1 MTQAELNKN
10 AVKSIFAI
18 DDAKAQLESFGSQLD
33 LGLPPEE
40 DYEPKSFDDLMT
52 VNPSTDPNYGDSSE
66 KFADLGDDLQDEQ
79 TQKFVIDE
87 FAKEAA
93 KRPGNTITAADIA
106 DICGAV
112 QCAQLAKGG
121 QIIKGDM
128 VSFIQDTIAKAK
140 AAQQS
145 QNVSDAQPNGT
156 VADDIA
162 PAAEGEPA
170 TTDAAPVPADVPAE
184 DPAAVGGP
192 APVME
197 PVEPTVEPA
206 EPSLEPNVDDG
217 LGADPLAGGDDLS
230 ALDTGIEGD
239 ATADIGTDIPAEPA
253 PEEGAE
259 PELDAGNLDG
269 LSELDND
276 LGDVT
281 ETEDIGLSDDKPAD
295 NDKPADDKSDSDS
308 KDDKKDD
315 SKDDSKDD
323 KDDKKDDKKD
333 DSDDDFNFEAVAKQA
348 QALTESTEAEEA
360 VAAAEPAADAAAEGA
375 VPEGEAV
382 ADATDAPAATEAAA
396 EPAAAEEPV
405 TECGAAPAEDQ
416 TVTECGAA
424 PATEEKPVIQEGA
437 DEAEIEAKV
446 EAIAK
451 EFRSN
456 RIAERVQAQLEAYEA
471 KEKKEKTIAQLEAV
485 ISNFEKSEAARSK
498 SAKVESI
505 VANFAKASKAAVE
518 KAQLEAEAAKA
529 NELKGKLDNIL
540 ESINVAPKA
549 EPEVKPVAAPVVE
562 SVQPKQESFSETMT
576 KIETALST
584 KKTDDE
590 VKSQLESIVSDASKR
605 SESDNIQKELDAI
618 VESVRNA

>member
-87 FAKEAA
+87 FAKQAA
-93 KRPGNTITAADIA
+93 KRPGNTITVSDIA

-121 QIIKGDM
+121 EIIKGDM

-162 PAAEGEPA
+162 PA
-170 TTDAAPVPADVPAE
+170 DNAAPAEAPVE

-192 APVME
+192 APVMD
-197 PVEPTVEPA
+197 PIEPTVEPT
-206 EPSLEPNVDDG
+206 EPSLEPNADDG
-217 LGADPLAGGDDLS
+217 LGADPLAADDGLG

-239 ATADIGTDIPAEPA
+239 PTADIAPETDAPA
-253 PEEGAE
+253 PGAE
-259 PELDAGNLDG
+259 NELDAGALDG
-269 LSELDND
+269 LNDLDND
-276 LGDVT
+276 LGDVNETDDLGLGDDDAPKSDESSDT
-281 ETEDIGLSDDKPAD
+281 ET
-295 NDKPADDKSDSDS
+295 
-308 KDDKKDD
+308 KDEPKEDD
-315 SKDDSKDD
+315 SKDESKNE
-323 KDDKKDDKKD
+323 KKDDGDTGEKKED
-333 DSDDDFNFEAVAKQA
+333 KKEDSDDDFNFEAVAKKA
-348 QALTESTEAEEA
+348 QALTEGTEEDA
-360 VAAAEPAADAAAEGA
+360 VASAVPAEATAAENA

-382 ADATDAPAATEAAA
+382 ATTE
-396 EPAAAEEPV
+396 ETPV
-405 TECGAAPAEDQ
+405 TECGAAPAAEEAP
-416 TVTECGAA
+416 VTECGAA
-424 PATEEKPVIQEGA
+424 PAAEEAPVTECGAAPVADEKPVAQEGA
-437 DEAEIEAKV
+437 DEADIEAKV

-456 RIAERVQAQLEAYEA
+456 RIAEKVQAQIEAYEA

-485 ISNFEKSEAARSK
+485 ISNFEKAEQARSK

-505 VANFAKASKAAVE
+505 VANFAKASKEAAE
-518 KAQLEAEAAKA
+518 KAQLEAESAKA
-529 NELKGKLDNIL
+529 NELQIKLDSIL
-540 ESINVAPKA
+540 ESIKVAPKA
-549 EPEVKPVAAPVVE
+549 EPVVEATEQPKVESFDQTMAMIESAMSNMNESGNEVK
-562 SVQPKQESFSETMT
+562 T
-576 KIETALST
+576 
-584 KKTDDE
+584 
-590 VKSQLESIVSDASKR
+590 QLESIVNDATKR
-605 SESDNIQKELDAI
+605 SESDSLQKELDAI

>member
-1 MTQAELNKN
+1 MTQAELNKK

-52 VNPSTDPNYGDSSE
+52 VNPSNDTNYGESSE

-87 FAKEAA
+87 FAKQAA
-93 KRPGNTITAADIA
+93 KRPGNTITASDIA

-140 AAQQS
+140 TAQQS

-162 PAAEGEPA
+162 PAGDAEATPA
-170 TTDAAPVPADVPAE
+170 EAPVDAPVD

-192 APVME
+192 APVMD
-197 PVEPTVEPA
+197 PIAPTVEPT
-206 EPSLEPNVDDG
+206 EPSLEPNADDG
-217 LGADPLAGGDDLS
+217 LGADPLAADDGLG

-239 ATADIGTDIPAEPA
+239 PAAIAPDIPDEPA
-253 PEEGAE
+253 PAEDAE
-259 PELDAGNLDG
+259 PDLDANNLNG
-269 LSELDND
+269 LDDLDND
-276 LGDVT
+276 LGDINETDDLNLDDDAPKADESADT
-281 ETEDIGLSDDKPAD
+281 EKKDEPKED
-295 NDKPADDKSDSDS
+295 DSKDEP

-315 SKDDSKDD
+315 GD
-323 KDDKKDDKKD
+323 KDDKKD
-333 DSDDDFNFEAVAKQA
+333 DSDDDFNFEAVAKKA
-348 QALTESTEAEEA
+348 QALTEGAEEEA
-360 VAAAEPAADAAAEGA
+360 VAAAEPAEAAASEAA

-382 ADATDAPAATEAAA
+382 ATTESTE
-396 EPAAAEEPV
+396 EPAAEETPV
-405 TECGAAPAEDQ
+405 TECGAAPAAD
-416 TVTECGAA
+416 
-424 PATEEKPVIQEGA
+424 EKPVVQEGA
-437 DEAEIEAKV
+437 EEAEIEAKV

-456 RIAERVQAQLEAYEA
+456 RIAEKVQAQIEAYEA

-485 ISNFEKSEAARSK
+485 ISNFEKSEQSRSK

-505 VANFAKASKAAVE
+505 VANFAKASKEAAE

-529 NELKGKLDNIL
+529 NALQGKLDNIL
-540 ESINVAPKA
+540 ESIEVAPKA
-549 EPEVKPVAAPVVE
+549 EPVVE
-562 SVQPKQESFSETMT
+562 STEQSKVESYDKTIAM
-576 KIETALST
+576 IESALST
-584 KKTDDE
+584 MGESDKE
-590 VKSQLESIVSDASKR
+590 VKTQLESIVDDAAKR
-605 SESDNIQKELDAI
+605 SESDSLQKELDAI
-618 VESVRNA
+618 VESVRKS

>member
-162 PAAEGEPA
+162 PAA
-170 TTDAAPVPADVPAE
+170 
-184 DPAAVGGP
+184 VGGP

-308 KDDKKDD
+308 KDDK
-315 SKDDSKDD
+315 KDDSKDD

>member
-87 FAKEAA
+87 FAKQAA
-93 KRPGNTITAADIA
+93 KRPGNTITVSDIA

-121 QIIKGDM
+121 EIIKGDM

-162 PAAEGEPA
+162 PA
-170 TTDAAPVPADVPAE
+170 DNAAPAEAPVE

-192 APVME
+192 APVMD
-197 PVEPTVEPA
+197 PIEPTVEPT
-206 EPSLEPNVDDG
+206 EPSLEPNADDG
-217 LGADPLAGGDDLS
+217 LGADPLAADDGLG

-239 ATADIGTDIPAEPA
+239 PTADIAPETDAPA
-253 PEEGAE
+253 PGAE
-259 PELDAGNLDG
+259 NELDAGALDG
-269 LSELDND
+269 LNDLDND
-276 LGDVT
+276 LGDVNETDDLGLGDDDAPKSDESSDT
-281 ETEDIGLSDDKPAD
+281 ET
-295 NDKPADDKSDSDS
+295 
-308 KDDKKDD
+308 KDEPKEDD
-315 SKDDSKDD
+315 SKDESKNE
-323 KDDKKDDKKD
+323 KKDDGDTGEKKED
-333 DSDDDFNFEAVAKQA
+333 KKEDSDDDFNFEAVAKKA
-348 QALTESTEAEEA
+348 QALTEGTEEDA
-360 VAAAEPAADAAAEGA
+360 VASAVPAEATAAENA
-375 VPEGEAV
+375 VHEGEAV
-382 ADATDAPAATEAAA
+382 ATTE
-396 EPAAAEEPV
+396 ETPV
-405 TECGAAPAEDQ
+405 TECGAAPAAEE
-416 TVTECGAA
+416 TPVTECGAA
-424 PATEEKPVIQEGA
+424 PAAEEAPVTECGAAPVADEKPVAQEGA
-437 DEAEIEAKV
+437 DEADIEAKV

-456 RIAERVQAQLEAYEA
+456 RIAEKVQAQIEAYEA

-485 ISNFEKSEAARSK
+485 ISNFEKSEQARSK

-505 VANFAKASKAAVE
+505 VANFAKASKEAAE

-529 NELKGKLDNIL
+529 NELQIKLDSIL
-540 ESINVAPKA
+540 ESIKVAPKA
-549 EPEVKPVAAPVVE
+549 EPVVEATEQPKVESFDQTMAMIESAMSNMNESGNEVK
-562 SVQPKQESFSETMT
+562 T
-576 KIETALST
+576 
-584 KKTDDE
+584 
-590 VKSQLESIVSDASKR
+590 QLESIVNDATKR
-605 SESDNIQKELDAI
+605 SESDSLQKELDAI
-618 VESVRNA
+618 VESVRNS

>member
-87 FAKEAA
+87 FAKQAA
-93 KRPGNTITAADIA
+93 KRPGNTITVSDIA

-121 QIIKGDM
+121 EIIKGDM

-162 PAAEGEPA
+162 PA
-170 TTDAAPVPADVPAE
+170 DNAAPAEAPVE

-192 APVME
+192 APVMD
-197 PVEPTVEPA
+197 PIEPTVEPT
-206 EPSLEPNVDDG
+206 EPSLEPNADDG
-217 LGADPLAGGDDLS
+217 LGADPLAADDGLG

-239 ATADIGTDIPAEPA
+239 PTADIAPETDAPA
-253 PEEGAE
+253 PGAE
-259 PELDAGNLDG
+259 NELDAGALDG
-269 LSELDND
+269 LNDLDND
-276 LGDVT
+276 LGDVNETDDLGLGDDDAPKSDESSDT
-281 ETEDIGLSDDKPAD
+281 ET
-295 NDKPADDKSDSDS
+295 
-308 KDDKKDD
+308 KDEPKEDD
-315 SKDDSKDD
+315 SKDESKNE
-323 KDDKKDDKKD
+323 KKDDGDTGEKKED
-333 DSDDDFNFEAVAKQA
+333 KKEDSDDDFNFEAVAKKA
-348 QALTESTEAEEA
+348 QALTEGTEEDA
-360 VAAAEPAADAAAEGA
+360 VASAVPAEATAAENA
-375 VPEGEAV
+375 VHEGEAV
-382 ADATDAPAATEAAA
+382 ATTE
-396 EPAAAEEPV
+396 ETPV
-405 TECGAAPAEDQ
+405 TECGAAPAAEE
-416 TVTECGAA
+416 TPVTECGAA
-424 PATEEKPVIQEGA
+424 PAAEEAPVTECGAAPAAEEAPVTECGAAPVADEKPVAQEGA
-437 DEAEIEAKV
+437 DEADIEAKV

-456 RIAERVQAQLEAYEA
+456 RIAEKVQAQIEAYEA

-485 ISNFEKSEAARSK
+485 ISNFEKSEQARSK

-505 VANFAKASKAAVE
+505 VANFAKASKEAAE

-529 NELKGKLDNIL
+529 NELQIKLDSIL
-540 ESINVAPKA
+540 ESIKVAPKA
-549 EPEVKPVAAPVVE
+549 EPVVEATEQPKVESFDQTMAMIESAMSNMNESGNEVK
-562 SVQPKQESFSETMT
+562 T
-576 KIETALST
+576 
-584 KKTDDE
+584 
-590 VKSQLESIVSDASKR
+590 QLESIVNDATKR
-605 SESDNIQKELDAI
+605 SESDSLQKELDAI
-618 VESVRNA
+618 VESVRNS

>member
-87 FAKEAA
+87 FAKQAA
-93 KRPGNTITAADIA
+93 KRPGNTITVSDIA

-121 QIIKGDM
+121 EIIKGDM

-162 PAAEGEPA
+162 PA
-170 TTDAAPVPADVPAE
+170 DNAAPAEAPVE

-192 APVME
+192 APVMD
-197 PVEPTVEPA
+197 PIEPTVEPT
-206 EPSLEPNVDDG
+206 EPSLEPNADDG
-217 LGADPLAGGDDLS
+217 LGADPLAADDGLG
-230 ALDTGIEGD
+230 ALDTGIEGEP
-239 ATADIGTDIPAEPA
+239 TADIAPETDAPA
-253 PEEGAE
+253 PGAE
-259 PELDAGNLDG
+259 NELDAGALDG
-269 LSELDND
+269 LNDLDND
-276 LGDVT
+276 LGDINETDDLGLGDDDAPKSDESSDT
-281 ETEDIGLSDDKPAD
+281 ET
-295 NDKPADDKSDSDS
+295 
-308 KDDKKDD
+308 KDEPKEDD
-315 SKDDSKDD
+315 SKDESKNE
-323 KDDKKDDKKD
+323 KKDDGDTGEKKED
-333 DSDDDFNFEAVAKQA
+333 KKEDSDDDFNFEAVAKKA
-348 QALTESTEAEEA
+348 QALTEGTEEDA
-360 VAAAEPAADAAAEGA
+360 VASAVPAEATAAENA

-382 ADATDAPAATEAAA
+382 AT
-396 EPAAAEEPV
+396 AEETPV
-405 TECGAAPAEDQ
+405 TECGAAPAAEE
-416 TVTECGAA
+416 TPVTECGAA
-424 PATEEKPVIQEGA
+424 PVADEKPVAQEGA
-437 DEAEIEAKV
+437 DEADIEAKV

-456 RIAERVQAQLEAYEA
+456 RIAEKVQAQIEAYEA

-485 ISNFEKSEAARSK
+485 ISNFEKSEQARSK

-505 VANFAKASKAAVE
+505 VANFAKASKEAAE

-529 NELKGKLDNIL
+529 NELQIKLDSIL
-540 ESINVAPKA
+540 ESIKVAPKA
-549 EPEVKPVAAPVVE
+549 EPVVEATEQPKVESFDQTMAMIESAMSNMNESGNEVK
-562 SVQPKQESFSETMT
+562 T
-576 KIETALST
+576 
-584 KKTDDE
+584 
-590 VKSQLESIVSDASKR
+590 QLESIVNDATKR
-605 SESDNIQKELDAI
+605 SESDSLQKELDAI

>member
-52 VNPSTDPNYGDSSE
+52 VNPSNDTNYGESSE

-87 FAKEAA
+87 FAKQAA
-93 KRPGNTITAADIA
+93 KRPGNTITASDIA

-140 AAQQS
+140 TAQQS

-162 PAAEGEPA
+162 PAGDAEATPA
-170 TTDAAPVPADVPAE
+170 EAPVDAPVD

-192 APVME
+192 APVMD
-197 PVEPTVEPA
+197 PIAPTVEPT
-206 EPSLEPNVDDG
+206 EPSLEPNADDG
-217 LGADPLAGGDDLS
+217 LG

-239 ATADIGTDIPAEPA
+239 PAAIAPDIPDEPA
-253 PEEGAE
+253 PTADAE
-259 PELDAGNLDG
+259 PDLDANNLSG
-269 LSELDND
+269 LDDLDND
-276 LGDVT
+276 LGDINETDDLNLDGDAPKADESADT
-281 ETEDIGLSDDKPAD
+281 EKKDEPKED
-295 NDKPADDKSDSDS
+295 DSKDEP
-308 KDDKKDD
+308 KDDKKDEG
-315 SKDDSKDD
+315 D

-333 DSDDDFNFEAVAKQA
+333 DSDDDFNFEAVAKKA
-348 QALTESTEAEEA
+348 QALTEGAEEEA
-360 VAAAEPAADAAAEGA
+360 VAAAEPAEAAASEAA

-382 ADATDAPAATEAAA
+382 ATTESAE
-396 EPAAAEEPV
+396 EPAAEEPAAEETPV
-405 TECGAAPAEDQ
+405 TECGAAPADDK

-424 PATEEKPVIQEGA
+424 PAADEKPVVQEGA
-437 DEAEIEAKV
+437 EEAEIEAKV

-456 RIAERVQAQLEAYEA
+456 RIAEKVQAQIEAYEA

-485 ISNFEKSEAARSK
+485 ISNFEKSEQSRSK

-505 VANFAKASKAAVE
+505 VANFAKASKEAAE

-529 NELKGKLDNIL
+529 NALQGKLDNIL
-540 ESINVAPKA
+540 ESIEVAPKA
-549 EPEVKPVAAPVVE
+549 EPVVE
-562 SVQPKQESFSETMT
+562 STEQSKVESYDKTIAM
-576 KIETALST
+576 IESVLST
-584 KKTDDE
+584 MGESDKE
-590 VKSQLESIVSDASKR
+590 VKTQLESIVDDAAKR
-605 SESDNIQKELDAI
+605 SESDSLQKELDAI
-618 VESVRNA
+618 VESVRKS